1 MKLPITWAHV
11 VESVTNVTDAG
22 MNGIP
27 IETSC
32 AESFIERLCLAAVT
46 KAADVSAAVRH
57 CTAVRCWHN
66 VAISIVA
73 IADGQMG
80 LIGSLVECGGDSDS
94 G

>member
-1 MKLPITWAHV
+1 
-11 VESVTNVTDAG
+11 
-22 MNGIP
+22 
-27 IETSC
+27 
-32 AESFIERLCLAAVT
+32 
-46 KAADVSAAVRH
+46 VSAAVRH